1 VSWLGVMK
9 ADKKEYQKTPFRQ
22 YYEEFCEVFG
32 HPLWM
37 MPMMLIGLL
46 LMIELLHTNYHM
58 DAEKDAHG
66 FCMQKEFVKDLV
78 RYKEE
83 NMY

>member
-1 VSWLGVMK
+1 M
-9 ADKKEYQKTPFRQ
+9 AEKTPFRK

-37 MPMMLIGLL
+37 LPMMLIGIFLF
-46 LMIELLHTNYHM
+46 IEVLHINEHHNM
-58 DAEKDAHG
+58 EGDAHG
-66 FCMQKEFVKDLV
+66 YCGQKEWVQDLE
-78 RYKEE
+78 RFKEE

>member
-1 VSWLGVMK
+1 V
-9 ADKKEYQKTPFRQ
+9 AEKTPFRK
-22 YYEEFCEVFG
+22 YYEEFCEVLG

-37 MPMMLIGLL
+37 LPMMCIGFFLFV
-46 LMIELLHTNYHM
+46 EVLHTKYHA
-58 DAEKDAHG
+58 DGENDAHG
-66 FCMQKEFVKDLV
+66 FCGQQEWVQELK

>member
-1 VSWLGVMK
+1 M
-9 ADKKEYQKTPFRQ
+9 AEKTPFRK
-22 YYEEFCEVFG
+22 YYEEFCEVLG

-37 MPMMLIGLL
+37 LPMMCIGFF
-46 LMIELLHTNYHM
+46 LMIEVMHTHYHM
-58 DAEKDAHG
+58 QADKDAHG
-66 FCMQKEFVKDLV
+66 FCGQQEWVQELK